1 MEVLIQQK
9 ECDLKQMVGTGNT
22 CFYRSNY
29 CVELALVAE
38 VIFVPCQCPQHV
50 WKIGLIS
57 IVRSPRGFVPGRSA
71 TRARRGKLGN
81 IGENYLTIFPSLNFP
96 FKYSPAKY
104 NFPFYAKIFPKTSR
118 KTSRIFPTIK

>member
-9 ECDLKQMVGTGNT
+9 ECDLKQMVGTDNT

-38 VIFVPCQCPQHV
+38 VIFVPCQCPQHA

-57 IVRSPRGFVPGRSA
+57 IVRSPRGFVPA
-71 TRARRGKLGN
+71 
-81 IGENYLTIFPSLNFP
+81 
-96 FKYSPAKY
+96 
-104 NFPFYAKIFPKTSR
+104 
-118 KTSRIFPTIK
+118 